1 MNARTMAARLMRV
14 IPLSVFL
21 WAGLSGAGAAQGLP
35 QDRLSPS
42 TRAAIERII
51 DSARVAGLPTA
62 PLVDKVA
69 EGTLKAATD
78 ERILGAVRT
87 LARELGIARDALGP
101 SVDVMVLGAAASAVH
116 AGVPATDLRRM
127 ARASGAAEPTALAS
141 ALVTLVDLVAKQVPV
156 APATR
161 SIEDLLNRRATDK
174 QFAALRADVGQ
185 DILAGRSPEQSLI
198 VRATAQLRS
207 LDPAS
212 LDVMPR
218 RPPNAQ

>member
-1 MNARTMAARLMRV
+1 MKAHAVAHAARV
-14 IPLSVFL
+14 IASSVFL
-21 WAGLSGAGAAQGLP
+21 WVGFSVAIAAQGLP

-42 TRAAIERII
+42 TWATIERII

-62 PLVDKVA
+62 PLLDKVA
-69 EGTLKAATD
+69 EGTLKGATD
-78 ERILGAVRT
+78 DRIVRAVQT
-87 LARELGIARDALGP
+87 LARELGVARDALGP
-101 SVDVMVLGAAASAVH
+101 SVDVAVLGAAASAVH
-116 AGVPATDLRRM
+116 AGVPGPDLRRM
-127 ARASGAAEPTALAS
+127 AHAGGNSEPTALAS

-174 QFAALRADVGQ
+174 QFAALRVDVGQ
-185 DILAGRSPEQSLI
+185 DILAGRSPEQSLMM
-198 VRATAQLRS
+198 RTTAQLRS

-218 RPPNAQ
+218 RPPNDP

>member
-1 MNARTMAARLMRV
+1 MNTRAVTHVARVVAS
-14 IPLSVFL
+14 SVFL
-21 WAGLSGAGAAQGLP
+21 WVSVSVAIAAQGLP
-35 QDRLSPS
+35 EDRLSAS
-42 TRAAIERII
+42 TRATIERII

-69 EGTLKAATD
+69 EGTLKGATD
-78 ERILGAVRT
+78 DRIVRAVQT
-87 LARELGIARDALGP
+87 LARELGVARDALGP
-101 SVDVMVLGAAASAVH
+101 SVDVAVLGAAASAVH

-127 ARASGAAEPTALAS
+127 ARAGGNSEPTALAS

-174 QFAALRADVGQ
+174 QFAALRTDVGQ
-185 DILAGRSPEQSLI
+185 DILAGRSPEQSLMM
-198 VRATAQLRS
+198 RTTAQLRS

-218 RPPNAQ
+218 RPPNDP